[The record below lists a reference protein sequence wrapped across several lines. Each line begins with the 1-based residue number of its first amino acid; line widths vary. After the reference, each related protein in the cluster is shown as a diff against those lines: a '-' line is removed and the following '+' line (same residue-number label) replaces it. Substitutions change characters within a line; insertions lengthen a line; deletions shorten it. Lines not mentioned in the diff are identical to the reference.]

1 MKNLI
6 NRINFYKAIRTL
18 LFLYFVISRNF
29 IKWCVFKPL
38 YRIEC
43 LLSCGKFH
51 KPHWSIILPNKLKW
65 LSRLN
70 YKLCKLSMFYGL

>member
-6 NRINFYKAIRTL
+6 NSANLRKALKPL
-18 LFLYFVISRNF
+18 LVLYFVISRNF
-29 IKWCVFKPL
+29 IKWCMFKPL

-43 LLSCGKFH
+43 LLSCGKLH
-51 KPHWSIILPNKLKW
+51 KPHWSVMLPEKLKW

>member
-6 NRINFYKAIRTL
+6 NYTNFCKTL
-18 LFLYFVISRNF
+18 KPLLVLYFVISRNF
-29 IKWCVFKPL
+29 IKWCMFKPL

-43 LLSCGKFH
+43 LLSCGK
-51 KPHWSIILPNKLKW
+51 LKW
-65 LSRLN
+65 LGRLN

>member
-6 NRINFYKAIRTL
+6 NSKNFHKATKPL
-18 LFLYFVISRNF
+18 LVLYFVISRNF
-29 IKWCVFKPL
+29 IKWCMFKPL

-43 LLSCGKFH
+43 LLSCGKLH
-51 KPHWSIILPNKLKW
+51 KPLPEKLKW
-65 LSRLN
+65 LGRLN

>member
-6 NRINFYKAIRTL
+6 NYTNFCKTL
-18 LFLYFVISRNF
+18 KPLLVLYFVISRNF
-29 IKWCVFKPL
+29 IKWCMFKPL

-43 LLSCGKFH
+43 LLSCGKLH
-51 KPHWSIILPNKLKW
+51 KPHWSVMLPEKLKW
-65 LSRLN
+65 LGRLN